1 MSCGWPSLFRFCI
14 CSALLTGLFPQPVLG
29 AESYLPTNN
38 PTYKTIFGVYDR
50 VARAFADQRR
60 PPRLLVSAKP
70 LARPVTIE
78 GGAVLPDRYAP
89 LSAVSRE
96 EPVIIVDQRLLEAV
110 APLGPNRDSAL
121 ALILGHDLAHF
132 YLRHRLGREGLGFA
146 DHLRSPPG
154 DGSPAGADAAVRER
168 VRTVAAV
175 ETEAEADYYGG
186 FYGFLAG
193 YDTTVVADQV
203 FDLVYRRLNVTDLR
217 GYPSLTERKQ
227 IMADVGRR
235 LGELSVQYETANRLL
250 VVGRPLEAAKLL
262 DRLATQVGAVEIYT
276 NAGVAWAVAALAASP
291 PGRFPYLY
299 PFLHDRESRLARAGV
314 TSPAEQSKT
323 QVAKHASTGPAE
335 NELWSE
341 YLENAGR
348 DLDKALALNPGN
360 PLALVNRAVI
370 CQMSGE
376 TETALLLARRAELAA
391 EDQLP
396 VLSAVHLLRGIIQAV
411 QGGSEAAARE
421 FRQAALQGF
430 GQGDR
435 TLGIL
440 LTKNVE
446 PPPRIAPHAGGLLAV
461 DGATLPTVRFLLAK
475 PDLTLTLRE
484 ADGEA
489 VVIARQ
495 SFPASAR
502 WTVSFQDRDRTERL
516 MVAFHVTTPGYAGTI
531 HGVRIGSNAA
541 DLRRVFGSPTQ
552 IVPSRQ
558 GEYWLYEP
566 DRVVFSMSRE
576 GIVEGWFL
584 YGVYE

>member
-14 CSALLTGLFPQPVLG
+14 CAALLTGLFPQPVIG
-29 AESYLPTNN
+29 AESYLPTTN
-38 PTYKTIFGVYDR
+38 PTYKVIFGVYDR

-70 LARPVTIE
+70 LSRPVTIE

-89 LSAVSRE
+89 LSAISRE

-146 DHLRSPPG
+146 DHFRSSSG
-154 DGSPAGADAAVRER
+154 DGPPAGTDAALRER
-168 VRTVAAV
+168 VRTVATV

-186 FYGFLAG
+186 FYGYLAG
-193 YDTTVVADQV
+193 YDTIGVADQV

-217 GYPSLTERKQ
+217 GYPSLADRKQ

-235 LGELSVQYETANRLL
+235 LGELSIQYETANRLL
-250 VVGRPLEAAKLL
+250 VVGRPLEAARLL

-276 NAGVAWAVAALAASP
+276 NAGVAWAVAALAAAP

-299 PFLHDRESRLARAGV
+299 PFMHDRESRLASAGV
-314 TSPAEQSKT
+314 ALPSDQPHTT
-323 QVAKHASTGPAE
+323 VAKHSSTGSAE
-335 NELWSE
+335 SELWAE
-341 YLENAGR
+341 YLQNAAR

-360 PLALVNRAVI
+360 PLALVNRAAV
-370 CQMSGE
+370 CQIAGE

-391 EDQLP
+391 DDELTI
-396 VLSAVHLLRGIIQAV
+396 LSTVHVLRGIIQAV

-421 FRQAALQGF
+421 FRQAALQGSR
-430 GQGDR
+430 QADR
-435 TLGIL
+435 NLGIL
-440 LTKNVE
+440 LTKSVE
-446 PPPRIAPHAGGLLAV
+446 PPPRITPQTGGPLVV
-461 DGATLPTVRFLLAK
+461 DGTTLPAARFILAK

-495 SFPASAR
+495 SYPASAR
-502 WTVSFQDRDRTERL
+502 WTVSFLDRDRTERL
-516 MVAFHVTTPGYAGTI
+516 MVAFHVTAPGYAGTVQ
-531 HGVRIGSNAA
+531 GLRIGSSTA
-541 DLRRVFGSPTQ
+541 DLRRIFGSPTQ
-552 IVPSRQ
+552 LTPSRQ

-566 DRVVFSMSRE
+566 DRVVFSLNKE
-576 GIVEGWFL
+576 GLVEGWIIF
-584 YGVYE
+584 GIYE